1 MAARERAEREFLDLS
16 RDPVTAGGVS
26 TSLATRM
33 LAMGWAKAPLEADVY
48 AHVQFR
54 NQNKELYYRDGWV
67 RAGTEVFSSPERT
80 SGVFD
85 GFEMIGGCGNVM
97 IRHR

>member
-1 MAARERAEREFLDLS
+1 MAAREGTRREYLDLS
-16 RDPVTAGGVS
+16 QDRVVARGVS
-26 TSLATRM
+26 KELAAR
-33 LAMGWAKAPLEADVY
+33 LLGMGWTKSPLAADVY

-54 NQNKELYYRDGWV
+54 NKKKDLYYRDGWV
-67 RAGTEVFSSPERT
+67 REGTEVFGNQERA

-85 GFEMIGGCGNVM
+85 GFEMIGGCSNLM